1 VSDVAKISFT
11 VPGILANLTGG
22 NRQIDLEASTVREA
36 LLHLV
41 SKYGDEFER
50 RVLEPTGE
58 PKRLLNFYVNGK
70 NIRFLSNLDTN
81 LNDGDEVML
90 LPAVGGG

>member
-1 VSDVAKISFT
+1 MAKIRFT
-11 VPGILANLTGG
+11 VPGVLASVTGG
-22 NRQIDLEASTVREA
+22 NRQIDIEASTVKEA
-36 LLHLV
+36 LSILV

-50 RVLEPTGE
+50 RVFDVTGQ

-70 NIRFLSNLDTN
+70 NVRFLSNLDTQ
-81 LNDGDEVML
+81 LKDGDEVML

>member
-1 VSDVAKISFT
+1 MARIRFT
-11 VPGILANLTGG
+11 VPGILASVTGG
-22 NRQIDLEASTVREA
+22 SREIELSASTVRESVSVLA
-36 LLHLV
+36 
-41 SKYGDEFER
+41 SKYGEEFER

-70 NIRFLSNLDTN
+70 NIRFLSNLDTA
-81 LNDGDEVML
+81 LSDGDEVML

>member
-1 VSDVAKISFT
+1 MVSVKFT
-11 VPGILANLTGG
+11 VPKVLASVTGG
-22 NRQIDLEASTVREA
+22 SREIQVEASTVREVVSV
-36 LLHLV
+36 LV
-41 SKYGDEFER
+41 ARYGEEFER

-70 NIRFLSNLDTN
+70 NIRFLSDFDTR
-81 LNDGDEVML
+81 LSDGDEVML

>member
-1 VSDVAKISFT
+1 MKMAKIRFT
-11 VPGILANLTGG
+11 VPGVLASVTGG
-22 NRQIDLEASTVREA
+22 NRQIDIEASTVKEA
-36 LLHLV
+36 LSILV

-50 RVLEPTGE
+50 RVFDVTGQ

-70 NIRFLSNLDTN
+70 NVRFLSNLDTQ
-81 LNDGDEVML
+81 LKDGDEVML